1 MIDANMIPDEV
12 VEAAAKAAYLKS
24 IEANAGSVNDWDDP
38 AAEAEKQELLDV
50 IRAALTAAMNAWEGA
65 IPTSA
70 TDHLLVARPALILP
84 LPKDAADE

>member
-1 MIDANMIPDEV
+1 MIDASMIPDEV

-38 AAEAEKQELLDV
+38 AAKAEKQELLDV
-50 IRAALTAAMNAWEGA
+50 IRAALAAALNAWEGA
-65 IPTSA
+65 VKES
-70 TDHLLVARPALILP
+70 DQMGGNWHRLILP

>member
-1 MIDANMIPDEV
+1 MITPKQIPDEV
-12 VEAAAKAAYLKS
+12 VEAARRAYY
-24 IEANAGSVNDWDDP
+24 
-38 AAEAEKQELLDV
+38 AEKPCGFRES
-50 IRAALTAAMNAWEGA
+50 IAAAMNAWEGA